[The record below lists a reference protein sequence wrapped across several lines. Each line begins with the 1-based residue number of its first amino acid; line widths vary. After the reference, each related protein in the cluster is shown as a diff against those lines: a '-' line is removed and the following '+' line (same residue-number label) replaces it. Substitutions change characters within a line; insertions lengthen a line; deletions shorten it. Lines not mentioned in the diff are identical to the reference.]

1 MHLNSANPV
10 IQYET
15 SAVFR
20 FKAVK
25 VWWADLSMNL
35 LQPAKSFISTST
47 EVQKYP
53 DFLLKTFLTELIN

>member
-1 MHLNSANPV
+1 MHLNLANPV

-35 LQPAKSFISTST
+35 LQPAKSSNSTST

-53 DFLLKTFLTELIN
+53 GF